1 MASKKNNPQSSG
13 SPAPKRA
20 PLPKAFPADTPHTPS
35 GASVERV
42 ISYDDIL
49 KGNRTNM
56 RVEGFFFDKDTF
68 ENLVDSWA
76 DFEDIP
82 IILKTSVEQLDIFCK
97 VLYGQ
102 SFRDAFNR
110 MRAVSRM
117 RARQVIDKLAS
128 NGNAT
133 AVSIAKTHY
142 AKLLDDDGSKPINIT
157 IRNDLKSDD

>member
-1 MASKKNNPQSSG
+1 MASKKNNLQSSG

-82 IILKTSVEQLDIFCK
+82 IALDTPVEQLDIFCK
-97 VLYGQ
+97 VLYGKDYRQ
-102 SFRDAFNR
+102 TYTMLRTLSKII
-110 MRAVSRM
+110 
-117 RARQVIDKLAS
+117 ARKTIDKLAKA
-128 NGNAT
+128 GNAT
-133 AVSIAKTHY
+133 AVAISKNHFAQLI
-142 AKLLDDDGSKPINIT
+142 DDDGNKPISIT
-157 IRNDLKSDD
+157 IKNDLD